1 MTYTTLEL
9 ATAEGPQ
16 YRQVSTA
23 PPRKPTAEEIPIIDL
38 SNLDDDYASRAA
50 IAAKVKV
57 AAENTGFFYVKNHG
71 ISESMISSAL
81 DRVKTFFDQTPEE
94 KEEILFSRCGRAGG
108 YNGVGS
114 TQINKTETA
123 GMYNPPRSQDEGV
136 LTKRADRKETF
147 SMRYDGRNDV
157 SSSDPALPDDLL
169 LADNDRVWSKTSKVH
184 DFKSTLIEFWQVR
197 LQLARKMI
205 RIFALALDLTED
217 YFDAATTHPGADAV
231 FIHYPGVQSQDPDKI
246 DVGLGA
252 HTDIQCLTLLWQDM
266 SGGLQ
271 VLSADSEWLDAA
283 PIEGTLVVN
292 IGDLLSRLSNNKFK
306 STVHRVYNRQK
317 ASRYAMPFFLGF
329 NPEAMCSVV
338 PTCIDEDH
346 PALYPPIASGQ
357 VSEVKSDDDS
367 SLLTLS

>member
-16 YRQVSTA
+16 YRQVSTT

-38 SNLDDDYASRAA
+38 SNLDGDFASRAA

-71 ISESMISSAL
+71 ISESMIGNAL
-81 DRVKTFFDQTPEE
+81 DRVKAFFDQTPEE
-94 KEEILFSRCGRAGG
+94 KAEVLFSRYGRAGG
-108 YNGVGS
+108 YHGVGA

-123 GMYNPPRSQDEGV
+123 GMYFPSISKDGEA
-136 LTKRADRKETF
+136 LTARADRKETF

-157 SSSDPALPDDLL
+157 SSSDPAAQDDVLT
-169 LADNDRVWSKTSKVH
+169 ADNDRLWNQTSTVQ
-184 DFKSTLIEFWQVR
+184 DFKSTLIKFWQVR

-205 RIFALALDLTED
+205 RIFALALELPED

-231 FIHYPGVQSQDPDKI
+231 HIHYPGVQTQNPDTI

-271 VLSADSEWLDAA
+271 VLSADGEWLDAA

-317 ASRYAMPFFLGF
+317 SSRYAMPFFLGF

-357 VSEVKSDDDS
+357 VSEIIPDACG
-367 SLLTLS
+367 SLLILF